1 MKYGFIFVFLK
12 SSLVTVDMVRRGTNG
27 NREKKKKKKLDFCT
41 SLGWKVLSCP
51 ICPAQHF
58 VTFMSNFIFAINSLK
73 GQIILMAFLQ
83 ENLSCLSP
91 IISSLYC
98 CTFR

>member
-1 MKYGFIFVFLK
+1 METG
-12 SSLVTVDMVRRGTNG
+12 G
-27 NREKKKKKKLDFCT
+27 EKKLDFCT
-41 SLGWKVLSCP
+41 SPGWKVLNCP

-58 VTFMSNFIFAINSLK
+58 VTFMSKFIFANNSSK

-91 IISSLYC
+91 VISSLYC